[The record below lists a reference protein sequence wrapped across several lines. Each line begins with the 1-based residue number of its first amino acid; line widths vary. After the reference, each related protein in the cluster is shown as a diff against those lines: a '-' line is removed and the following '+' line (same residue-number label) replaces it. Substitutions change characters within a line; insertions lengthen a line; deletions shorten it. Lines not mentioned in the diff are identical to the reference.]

1 MDVKSANIKSTGKKA
16 FNGVPS
22 NAVIKVPKKQKKTY
36 AKMFKKAGFKGKVK

>member
-1 MDVKSANIKSTGKKA
+1 MHQKEGSNLVP
-16 FNGVPS
+16 VPS